1 MNDIPTIIA
10 GPPAA
15 TRIVLDNIRETSDV
29 MMESHICLCL
39 PGKVHEG
46 KLLAL
51 VWGRQEKKKYVLC
64 LVLFSQSWNH
74 LFKTADCCIISKVP
88 LPFPVCYL
96 SSVGKWVSSR
106 ASKNIFAF

>member
-46 KLLAL
+46 KLRAMA
-51 VWGRQEKKKYVLC
+51 WGRQEKKNMSRVNIH
-64 LVLFSQSWNH
+64 FFQSGNH

-88 LPFPVCYL
+88 LPFPVC
-96 SSVGKWVSSR
+96 
-106 ASKNIFAF
+106 